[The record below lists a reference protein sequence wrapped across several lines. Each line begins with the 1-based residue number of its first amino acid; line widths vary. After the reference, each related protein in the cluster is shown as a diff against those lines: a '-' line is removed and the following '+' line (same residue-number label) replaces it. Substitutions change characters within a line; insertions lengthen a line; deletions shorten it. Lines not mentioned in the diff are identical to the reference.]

1 MHLPHSI
8 AQIWARFS
16 FPIRLGALGG
26 SAHVLIS
33 LIFQAAGT
41 QQMLHNCLLD
51 ENTHVSNLVTD
62 RKSFKDFKQ
71 EFHKTEVW
79 LAPAQ
84 KK

>member
-1 MHLPHSI
+1 MGLASPLD
-8 AQIWARFS
+8 WEL
-16 FPIRLGALGG
+16 LGTGLR
-26 SAHVLIS
+26 SNLLNI
-33 LIFQAAGT
+33 QAAGT

-51 ENTHVSNLVTD
+51 ENTHHFYLVTD

-84 KK
+84 KVAEMSWDELD